1 MSGMGIGDLF
11 RRGHLAEALA
21 AAGSVVKRAP
31 NDVGTRLLLA
41 ELLLFSGEFERADAV
56 VAAVEALDPDTA
68 LTVAEFRQ
76 LIRAETARREVFEAG
91 RLPDF
96 VGGPAPDQEA
106 ALASL
111 AAPPAD
117 GEGGR

>member
-1 MSGMGIGDLF
+1 M
-11 RRGHLAEALA
+11 
-21 AAGSVVKRAP
+21 
-31 NDVGTRLLLA
+31 
-41 ELLLFSGEFERADAV
+41 
-56 VAAVEALDPDTA
+56 AAVEALDPDTA

-76 LIRAETARREVFEAG
+76 LIRAETARREVFQAG

-111 AAPPAD
+111 VALRAGDRPGARAAAEAAESAGQP
-117 GEGGR
+117 

>member
-41 ELLLFSGEFERADAV
+41 ELLLFWASSSGR
-56 VAAVEALDPDTA
+56 T
-68 LTVAEFRQ
+68 RSW
-76 LIRAETARREVFEAG
+76 RRS
-91 RLPDF
+91 RRSTRILP
-96 VGGPAPDQEA
+96 
-106 ALASL
+106 
-111 AAPPAD
+111 
-117 GEGGR
+117 